1 MREKLRSRRGL
12 TMVELLAAAAVL
24 ILLGL
29 MLHTGLLMAQRSYH
43 TMRAESE
50 TQLLLATAADLLS
63 NELRYARDVETA
75 PDGALQRY
83 TSVNYGRNT
92 TLDLDDQ
99 GRLEAGIRQMLP
111 AGAYGNG
118 DCRIARCDIRYDS
131 GTDIFS
137 IALAVS
143 GRQGISSEREFSIR
157 CLNPAQGA
165 EEGGEAP

>member
-50 TQLLLATAADLLS
+50 TQLLLATAADMLS
-63 NELRYARDVETA
+63 NEL
-75 PDGALQRY
+75 RY

-165 EEGGEAP
+165 EKGGEAP